1 MGGKILEYTV
11 TTLRQEDLDACA
23 TLYIDTFSREPWEEQ
38 FPSRAP
44 VEQLFQDHL
53 ANNYFAGFVAWH
65 QHVPMALCLGIKK
78 PWIGGMEYYIDEF
91 CVGYPWQRQGVGSW
105 FLAQVEQQLGAQG
118 IHHFLL
124 NTHRRYAALPF
135 YEKNGFHVLED
146 LVLLAK

>member
-1 MGGKILEYTV
+1 MS
-11 TTLRQEDLDACA
+11 
-23 TLYIDTFSREPWEEQ
+23 F
-38 FPSRAP
+38 
-44 VEQLFQDHL
+44 
-53 ANNYFAGFVAWH
+53 
-65 QHVPMALCLGIKK
+65 
-78 PWIGGMEYYIDEF
+78 
-91 CVGYPWQRQGVGSW
+91 VGYPWQRQGVGSW

>member
-1 MGGKILEYTV
+1 MEYTV

-65 QHVPMALCLGIKK
+65 QHVLVALCLGIKK